1 MRSEKFKSGQEFP
14 VMDRLGPV
22 SRADVSGLWP
32 GKALT
37 AIKPAAPT
45 YRAMSLHTNVDL
57 KVQL

>member
-1 MRSEKFKSGQEFP
+1 MRSKKSKPVLDFR
-14 VMDRLGPV
+14 VMDRVGPV

-45 YRAMSLHTNVDL
+45 CRAMSLRTNVDL